1 VVVIKS
7 NFFFITLVS
16 IFFCKT
22 LLSAQ
27 IYDYQT
33 ELFIE
38 KINTKI
44 LSVNFYAKKINLKI
58 INDNFPNAFVTENN
72 DLFISSGLLIH
83 SPDYIS
89 LLAVLAHEIGHIE
102 NYHITKRKSEMGDL
116 KKIKS
121 FGNLAIIAGSMLI
134 KNPELI
140 NAVAFNQTAIN
151 NLYINFSQDQEKEAD
166 QYAVETLY
174 KLNLSTESIKEFL
187 RILENKSKFDLMDI
201 ELRKFS
207 THPLFKERYDI
218 LDFKKESTIE
228 KFDKALQKEFSF
240 IKAKFIAYTD
250 NNYSNKLSGDE
261 KIYYEAIKASL
272 SGDLLKSLKKLNI
285 LISKHDNNFFLI
297 ETKADILVSF
307 GYRKEAIKF
316 YKIVLKNH
324 TSNNYVKFNIFIH
337 SDYFNENINFIKKI
351 FLENYMLI
359 KLFPENKILLT
370 KFYNLSKVLEYTH
383 WTLFFEILLFE
394 KNNFK
399 KALVELDNQTEDNNL
414 KKLIKLYI

>member
-1 VVVIKS
+1 MVIKS
-7 NFFFITLVS
+7 NFFFIFLVR

-22 LLSAQ
+22 IYSAQ

-33 ELFIE
+33 ELFIKE
-38 KINTKI
+38 INTKI
-44 LSVNFYAKKINLKI
+44 LSVNSYDKKINLKI

-121 FGNLAIIAGSMLI
+121 FGNLAIIAGSMLM

-140 NAVAFNQTAIN
+140 NVVAFNQTAIN
-151 NLYINFSQDQEKEAD
+151 DLYINFSQDQEKEAD
-166 QYAVETLY
+166 LYAVETLY
-174 KLNLSTESIKEFL
+174 KLNLSTQSIKEFL
-187 RILENKSKFDLMDI
+187 RILENKSKFDLMDV

-218 LDFKKESTIE
+218 LDFKKGSTVY
-228 KFDKALQKEFSF
+228 KFDDTLQKKFSF

-272 SGDLLKSLKKLNI
+272 SGNLLKSLKKLNI
-285 LISKHDNNFFLI
+285 LISKHNDNFFLI
-297 ETKADILVSF
+297 ETKADILISF
-307 GYRKEAIKF
+307 GYKKEAIKF
-316 YKIVLKNH
+316 YKIVLENY

-337 SDYFNENINFIKKI
+337 SNYFNENTNYIKKI
-351 FLENYMLI
+351 FLENQILI
-359 KLFPENKILLT
+359 KLFPDNKILLT
-370 KFYNLSKVLEYTH
+370 KFYNLSKILDYTH

-394 KNNFK
+394 KNNFEG
-399 KALVELDNQTEDNNL
+399 ALAELDSHTKDNNL